1 MSFHYTA
8 GTTRETNSPYGS
20 QHLQAYP
27 LLSSFRGCNTQR
39 ESLCAWS
46 SRWWSR
52 TPARAVIA
60 AFAFA
65 LEMGERYENGSRKRA
80 KLLEANTESTQ
91 AQVGKLLQ
99 SYLSAMLS
107 SHLAFGHF
115 LNNVMP
121 PVIIH
126 NDDKSSYGA
135 FFPLRFHLI
144 SRLYIVTELMVIFVL
159 LCLRGRRRTIEFLQ
173 F

>member
-1 MSFHYTA
+1 MFCADRSIARTHITFAMCLHNYIRDSQSFPI
-8 GTTRETNSPYGS
+8 GTCVSSFFHP
-20 QHLQAYP
+20 QPP
-27 LLSSFRGCNTQR
+27 LTSFRGCNTQR

-60 AFAFA
+60 AFA
-65 LEMGERYENGSRKRA
+65 LEMGEVRKWIQNRA
-80 KLLEANTESTQ
+80 KLLKSNTESTQ
-91 AQVGKLLQ
+91 SQVGKLLQ

-107 SHLAFGHF
+107 SHLALGHF

-121 PVIIH
+121 PIIIH

-135 FFPLRFHLI
+135 FFPLRSILF
-144 SRLYIVTELMVIFVL
+144 RVFT
-159 LCLRGRRRTIEFLQ
+159 
-173 F
+173 